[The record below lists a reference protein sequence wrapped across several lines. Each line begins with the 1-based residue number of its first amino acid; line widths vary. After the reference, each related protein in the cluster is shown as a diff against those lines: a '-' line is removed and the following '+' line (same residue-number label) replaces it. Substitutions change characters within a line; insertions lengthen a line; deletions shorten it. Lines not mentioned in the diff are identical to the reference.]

1 MENLKSIL
9 DSLAE
14 VAHSNAKMP
23 QVDLIEVMKEV
34 FGCYTHDAIYG
45 PFVQDAEALGITA
58 GKNATQQGD
67 ISLLSDQ
74 DVLTAVMP
82 HVSKET
88 YKQMVAASKDG
99 KLEYEFGHRFE
110 SDSGDGLYRV
120 LEPIARKRGLFHEDF
135 EIGSDVFFLSYPA
148 TKQTSIVIAADWT
161 WYDYK
166 WHAPKLY
173 KSVEELEEE
182 LLKDRAIELFELPV

>member
-14 VAHSNAKMP
+14 VGHSNAKMP
-23 QVDLIEVMKEV
+23 QVDLIKVLDEVL
-34 FGCYTHDAIYG
+34 GLYTPD
-45 PFVQDAEALGITA
+45 VKALGITI
-58 GKNATQQGD
+58 GKYVTQNGD

-120 LEPIARKRGLFHEDF
+120 LEPIARKRGLFNEDF
-135 EIGSDVFFLSYPA
+135 NFGSDVYFLSYPA
-148 TKQTSIVIAADWT
+148 TKQTSIVIAADW
-161 WYDYK
+161 YDYE

-182 LLKDRAIELFELPV
+182 LLKDRAIELFELSV